1 MIMKDYKAHI
11 LALYDGTKIYHGELH
26 DHSKSGGTS
35 DGKRPLSHWLG
46 AMEAQDMDFAAIL
59 DHKQVRHMFEPEWQ
73 DGVFL
78 GGTEPGTAIL
88 DADAEKNS
96 MHYNMLFENAE
107 PLMELLNAFPEFEYE
122 GGIEGHFI
130 YPRFTRARFTELVE
144 AVFDR
149 GGFFVHPHPMQY
161 MKANHPLEYMFR
173 EGMGL
178 EVVYMSLDSQ
188 YTKDNYQLW
197 KDILATGY
205 RVYATAGGDKHA
217 CAHDWALTS
226 IYATERSNRAYID
239 RLRSGDF
246 VAGSVGIKMCV
257 GNTRMGGV
265 TDFDGEMLVLA
276 VGDYHKSV
284 KDPSHSYRLDVY
296 SDTGLCLSMP
306 LDCTQTEV
314 VAIKADKDA
323 MFYRAEVVDVTR
335 DLIIAYGNPIW
346 NKANK
351 KEF

>member
-1 MIMKDYKAHI
+1 MIMKDYKEHI
-11 LALYDGTKIYHGELH
+11 LALYDGTQIYYGELH
-26 DHSKSGGTS
+26 DHSQSGGTS

-46 AMEAQDMDFAAIL
+46 AMEAQGMDFAAIL
-59 DHKQVRHMFEPEWQ
+59 DHKQVRHMYEPEWQ
-73 DGVFL
+73 DGVFI
-78 GGTEPGTAIL
+78 GGTEPATAVL
-88 DADAEKNS
+88 DANAEKKNL
-96 MHYNMLFENAE
+96 HYNMLFENAE
-107 PLMELLNAFPEFEYE
+107 PLMEILGAFPEFEYE

-130 YPRFTRARFTELVE
+130 YPRFERARFVELVE
-144 AVFDR
+144 SVFAH
-149 GGFFVHPHPMQY
+149 GGFFVHAHPKQIMQ
-161 MKANHPLEYMFR
+161 ANDPLEYVFR

-178 EVVYMSLDSQ
+178 EVVYVSLESQ
-188 YTKDNYQLW
+188 STKANYALW

-205 RVYATAGGDKHA
+205 RVYATAGCDLHA
-217 CAHDWALTS
+217 CAHDSALTS
-226 IYATERSNRAYID
+226 IYAAERSNRAYID

-246 VAGSVGIKMCV
+246 AAGAVGIKMCV

-296 SDTGLCLSMP
+296 SDSGLCLTMP
-306 LDCTQTEV
+306 LDCTRTEV
-314 VAIKADKDA
+314 VTLKADKEA

-335 DLIIAYGNPIW
+335 DLIISYGNPIW
-346 NKANK
+346 NKAKK